1 MIARSLTL
9 SVMISLTSTL
19 LFCSQ
24 NFGRFTQTAVAAP
37 PVPPDPIKSAL
48 EQARNQELDH
58 LHLEKFSPGPYPKLE
73 TITSSNQGKPEIY
86 SLHSSMGTAGKIL
99 PALHCEIKIEF
110 FQVTGNEIT
119 ARPFLSMSF
128 GMTEQRDTFTL
139 NINPPNDGWPPGMLL
154 KRVSILQMPQV
165 YVDEFAWIVGPDG
178 EGKGQVPNSPELP
191 NPYADPDQVILGT
204 QLSAKKEIRISKA
217 AVVAFCGRFP
227 DASREGL
234 VSGQPLVLSITR
246 QEGQREVTSDSVIL
260 FTLMDGKSCW
270 FEHFRLPH
278 KNKNLRSGE
287 YKLTLSTLRK
297 RQLLVKRLIVSEQEN
312 DNQ

>member
-1 MIARSLTL
+1 MVARLLTL
-9 SVMISLTSTL
+9 SVMISLTTAL

-24 NFGRFTQTAVAAP
+24 NFGRLTQTAVAAP

-48 EQARNQELDH
+48 ERARNQELEH

-73 TITSSNQGKPEIY
+73 IITSSKEGKPEIY
-86 SLHSSMGTAGKIL
+86 SLGSSMATAGKIL

-110 FQVTGNEIT
+110 FQVTGNEIA

-139 NINPPNDGWPPGMLL
+139 NNDPPNDGWPAGMLL

-165 YVDEFAWIVGPDG
+165 YVDEFAWIVGPNG

-191 NPYADPDQVILGT
+191 NPYADAKQVILGT
-204 QLSAKKEIRISKA
+204 PFTANQEIGVSKSDT
-217 AVVAFCGRFP
+217 VAFCGRFP

-234 VSGQPLVLSITR
+234 VSGQPLVFRITR
-246 QEGQREVTSDSVIL
+246 QEGQLEVTCHSVIL

-278 KNKNLRSGE
+278 QNKNLRSGE
-287 YKLTLSTLRK
+287 YKLTLSTTRK
-297 RQLLVKRLIVSEQEN
+297 RQLLTQPLIVAE
-312 DNQ
+312 

>member
-1 MIARSLTL
+1 MVARLLTL
-9 SVMISLTSTL
+9 SVMICLTSAL

-24 NFGRFTQTAVAAP
+24 NFGRLTQIAVAAP
-37 PVPPDPIKSAL
+37 PVPSDPIKSAL
-48 EQARNQELDH
+48 EKARNQELDH
-58 LHLEKFSPGPYPKLE
+58 LHLEKFSPGPYPKLQI
-73 TITSSNQGKPEIY
+73 ITSSQQGKPEIC
-86 SLHSSMGTAGKIL
+86 SLDSSMATAGKIL
-99 PALHCEIKIEF
+99 PALHCEIKVEF

-165 YVDEFAWIVGPDG
+165 YVDEFAWIVGPNG
-178 EGKGQVPNSPELP
+178 EGKGQVPNCPELP
-191 NPYADPDQVILGT
+191 NPYTDAVQVILGT
-204 QLSAKKEIRISKA
+204 PLTANQEIRVSKSDA
-217 AVVAFCGRFP
+217 IAYCGRFQ

-234 VSGQPLVLSITR
+234 VSGQPLVLRITR
-246 QEGQREVTSDSVIL
+246 AEGQREVTCHSVIL

-278 KNKNLRSGE
+278 QNKNLRAGE
-287 YKLTLSTLRK
+287 YKLALSTLRK
-297 RQLLVKRLIVSEQEN
+297 RQLLSQPLIVAE
-312 DNQ
+312 